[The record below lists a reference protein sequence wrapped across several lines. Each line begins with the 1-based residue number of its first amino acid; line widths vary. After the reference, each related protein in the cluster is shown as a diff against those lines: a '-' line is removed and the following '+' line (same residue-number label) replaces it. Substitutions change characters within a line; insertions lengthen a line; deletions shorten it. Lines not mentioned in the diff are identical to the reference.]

1 MAGFRSSIVQ
11 ADMIQLRLH
20 DDTTLTIT
28 RDDVLAYRATHNLQE
43 TRDHFRDMIGTFLGI
58 EPADISNRTL
68 MEIAANGDLTGLE
81 IVWGDLP

>member
-28 RDDVLAYRATHNLQE
+28 RDDVLAYRATHNIQE
-43 TRDHFRDMIGTFLGI
+43 TRDYFRDMIGNFVGI
-58 EPADISNRTL
+58 EPSEISNRTL
-68 MEIAANGDLTGLE
+68 MEIAANGDLTGLTF
-81 IVWGDLP
+81 VWGDV